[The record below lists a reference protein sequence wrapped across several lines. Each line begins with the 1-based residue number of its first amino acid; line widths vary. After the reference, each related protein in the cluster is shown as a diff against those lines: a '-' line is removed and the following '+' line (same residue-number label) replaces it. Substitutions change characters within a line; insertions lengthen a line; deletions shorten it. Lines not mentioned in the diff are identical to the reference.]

1 MISEVGKV
9 ATGEVVFKPILR
21 RPVRLMHLVG
31 RLDHGGMEKGVVNI
45 CNHLPADQFCSA
57 ICTFEPGGNLNDQ
70 VNQDQVELM
79 CVERRVAR
87 DMTMPWRLAKQMRE
101 WRVEVLHT
109 HNWATLA
116 DGIVAA
122 KLAKIPILVH
132 GEHGRVWDRF
142 HQKIVQRWGWH
153 RVHQF
158 LTVSAELADRIS
170 AEIGFP
176 REKIKVISNGVECDT
191 FRPANAP
198 KHVNRQRIGLP
209 MDGFIVGM
217 SARFVPFK
225 DHAGVLRAIGQLR
238 NLGLDVHLAL
248 AGSGPLE
255 TNLRELARELQIEDH
270 VHFVGMLRPVSPF
283 LHSIDVLVSNSAYW
297 EGMSNSILEA
307 MSCAV
312 PVIATRVAAGPELL
326 DGGRTG
332 ILVPPRDSQRLADA
346 IARLAGSQ
354 DLCRKL
360 GDEGRQRVLSIYN
373 LDTMIENYRQLYLK
387 LTAKQQSCMQAP
399 CHVDA

>member
-1 MISEVGKV
+1 
-9 ATGEVVFKPILR
+9 
-21 RPVRLMHLVG
+21 
-31 RLDHGGMEKGVVNI
+31 
-45 CNHLPADQFCSA
+45 
-57 ICTFEPGGNLNDQ
+57 
-70 VNQDQVELM
+70 M
-79 CVERRVAR
+79 CVERRAAR
-87 DMTMPWRLAKQMRE
+87 DFTMPWRLAKLLRK

-122 KLAKIPILVH
+122 RLARIPILVH

-153 RVHQF
+153 RVHQL

-170 AEIGFP
+170 AEIRFP
-176 REKIKVISNGVECDT
+176 RGKIQVISNGVECDK
-191 FRPANAP
+191 FLPPDAP

-209 MDGFIVGM
+209 TGGFVVGV
-217 SARFVPFK
+217 SARMVPFK
-225 DHAGVLRAIGQLR
+225 DHAGVLRAIARLR
-238 NLGLDVHLAL
+238 SLGLDVHLAL

-255 TNLRELARELQIEDH
+255 MNLRQQARELQIEDH
-270 VHFVGMLRPVSPF
+270 VHFVGVLRPVSPF
-283 LHSIDVLVSNSAYW
+283 LHSIDALVSNSAYW

-307 MSCAV
+307 MSCAL

-326 DGGRTG
+326 DGGRAG
-332 ILVPPRDSQRLADA
+332 ILVPPRDSHRLADA
-346 IARLAGSQ
+346 IAQLASSQ

-360 GDEGRQRVLSIYN
+360 GDAGRQRALSIYN

-387 LTAKQQSCMQAP
+387 LTTRMQSCTQSLSRETP
-399 CHVDA
+399 R

>member
-1 MISEVGKV
+1 
-9 ATGEVVFKPILR
+9 
-21 RPVRLMHLVG
+21 MHLVG

-45 CNHLPADQFCSA
+45 CNHLPADQFA
-57 ICTFEPGGNLNDQ
+57 ARICTFEPGGNLNDQ

-87 DMTMPWRLAKQMRE
+87 DMTMPWRLAKQMRRE
-101 WRVEVLHT
+101 AHVEVLHT

-132 GEHGRVWDRF
+132 GEHGRVWDQF

-209 MDGFIVGM
+209 MDGFIVG
-217 SARFVPFK
+217 SVGA
-225 DHAGVLRAIGQLR
+225 VLFPLKIMPECCELLASFET
-238 NLGLDVHLAL
+238 LAL
-248 AGSGPLE
+248 MCIWHWLDRGPWKRTCTSWQE
-255 TNLRELARELQIEDH
+255 
-270 VHFVGMLRPVSPF
+270 
-283 LHSIDVLVSNSAYW
+283 
-297 EGMSNSILEA
+297 
-307 MSCAV
+307 SC
-312 PVIATRVAAGPELL
+312 RS
-326 DGGRTG
+326 RTTC
-332 ILVPPRDSQRLADA
+332 IS
-346 IARLAGSQ
+346 
-354 DLCRKL
+354 L
-360 GDEGRQRVLSIYN
+360 GCYDR
-373 LDTMIENYRQLYLK
+373 
-387 LTAKQQSCMQAP
+387 
-399 CHVDA
+399 